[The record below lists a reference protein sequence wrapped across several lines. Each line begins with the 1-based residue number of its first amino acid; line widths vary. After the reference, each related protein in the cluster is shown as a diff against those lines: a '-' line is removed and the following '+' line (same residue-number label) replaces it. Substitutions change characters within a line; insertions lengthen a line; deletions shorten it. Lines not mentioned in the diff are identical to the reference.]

1 MEEFGFT
8 GNSASRFAETK
19 LARVSLTLLGTVDL
33 PSNKVV
39 DGASDM
45 GVGRT
50 LPVGVNLA

>member
-8 GNSASRFAETK
+8 GNSGSRFAETK